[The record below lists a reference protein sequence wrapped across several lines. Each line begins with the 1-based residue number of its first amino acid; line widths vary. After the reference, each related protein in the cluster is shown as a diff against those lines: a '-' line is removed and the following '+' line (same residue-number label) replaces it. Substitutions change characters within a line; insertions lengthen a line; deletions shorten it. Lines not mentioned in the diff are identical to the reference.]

1 MSREAMKLALEA
13 LEKHA
18 ELGLFAGATI
28 TILKQALEQPEPE
41 PLAWANRVI
50 GGRKWLSIHASKG
63 ASDKWLEYRIKEQAQ
78 GEKYEQVALYTSQPK
93 REPEPVAWTLLLAG
107 ENAGIIGKA
116 GETFESHPKYY
127 KRVDVYTS
135 PPKRKPLTD
144 EQMEQIHQQYG
155 GNIKKIM
162 RAVEAANGIKGEEHG
177 TR

>member
-41 PLAWANRVI
+41 PVECHTCKGL
-50 GGRKWLSIHASKG
+50 GRIYMGCGSWIHCDTCNTTGKA
-63 ASDKWLEYRIKEQAQ
+63 
-78 GEKYEQVALYTSQPK
+78 TTPPK
-93 REPEPVAWTLLLAG
+93 RE
-107 ENAGIIGKA
+107 
-116 GETFESHPKYY
+116 
-127 KRVDVYTS
+127 
-135 PPKRKPLTD
+135 PLTD

-162 RAVEAANGIKGEEHG
+162 RAIEAAHGIKGEA
-177 TR
+177 

>member
-13 LEKHA
+13 LHYCEALNRSVEQQKMQA
-18 ELGLFAGATI
+18 IIALR
-28 TILKQALEQPEPE
+28 QALEQP
-41 PLAWANRVI
+41 
-50 GGRKWLSIHASKG
+50 
-63 ASDKWLEYRIKEQAQ
+63 
-78 GEKYEQVALYTSQPK
+78 
-93 REPEPVAWTLLLAG
+93 EPEPVAWTLLLAG

-135 PPKRKPLTD
+135 PPKREPLTD

-162 RAVEAANGIKGEEHG
+162 RAVEAAHGIKGEEHG